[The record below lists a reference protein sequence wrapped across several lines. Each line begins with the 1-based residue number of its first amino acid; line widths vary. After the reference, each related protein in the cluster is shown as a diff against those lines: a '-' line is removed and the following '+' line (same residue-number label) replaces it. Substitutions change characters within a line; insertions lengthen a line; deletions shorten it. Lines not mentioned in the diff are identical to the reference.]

1 MKGVNVMKKKIKI
14 KIAAIAGMA
23 VTILLIGGTSKAI
36 TNAGQIPEDVDLNS
50 EWARERMELIRDRAW
65 MIKPEYSVIEGEV
78 DQSAFVWEGDN
89 LTFTQTQKEQL
100 YNIISSWY
108 EEDFEGNKGLKLE
121 SFEGMPTASFD
132 TKLVECDGKEMILV
146 TFKTPT
152 MTESFEDDSFFG
164 DDTIQVFVYN
174 NEDEYEIYQA
184 WYNTEHKYTRVFS
197 SGDKSLKNK

>member
-1 MKGVNVMKKKIKI
+1 MKKKI

-78 DQSAFVWEGDN
+78 DQSAFAWEGDN

-184 WYNTEHKYTRVFS
+184 WYETEHKYTRVFS

>member
-1 MKGVNVMKKKIKI
+1 MKKKIKI

-36 TNAGQIPEDVDLNS
+36 TNAGQVPEDVDLNS

-108 EEDFEGNKGLKLE
+108 EEKFEKNKGLKLE
-121 SFEGMPTASFD
+121 NFEGMPTASFD

>member
-1 MKGVNVMKKKIKI
+1 MKKKI

-50 EWARERMELIRDRAW
+50 EWAKERMELIRDRAW

-78 DQSAFVWEGDN
+78 DQSAFAWEGDN

>member
-1 MKGVNVMKKKIKI
+1 MKKKI

-78 DQSAFVWEGDN
+78 DQSAFAWEGDN

-108 EEDFEGNKGLKLE
+108 EEKFEKNKGLKLE

>member
-1 MKGVNVMKKKIKI
+1 MKKKI

-50 EWARERMELIRDRAW
+50 EWAKERMELIKDKAW
-65 MIKPEYSVIEGEV
+65 MIKPEYSVIEGEI

-108 EEDFEGNKGLKLE
+108 EEKFEKNKGLKLE
-121 SFEGMPTASFD
+121 NFEGMPTASFD

-146 TFKTPT
+146 TFQTPT
-152 MTESFEDDSFFG
+152 MLEPRFEGDSLFK
-164 DDTIQVFVYN
+164 DDTIQTLVN
-174 NEDEYEIYQA
+174 NNSDEYEIYQA
-184 WYNTEHKYTRVFS
+184 WYETEHKYTGVFS
-197 SGDKSLKNK
+197 SQDFIDKGLKNK

>member
-1 MKGVNVMKKKIKI
+1 MKKKIKI

-78 DQSAFVWEGDN
+78 DQSAFEWEGDN

-100 YNIISSWY
+100 YNIISNWY
-108 EEDFEGNKGLKLE
+108 EEKFEKNKGLKLE
-121 SFEGMPTASFD
+121 NFEGMPTASFD

-152 MTESFEDDSFFG
+152 MTESFEGDSFFG

>member
-1 MKGVNVMKKKIKI
+1 MKKKI

-50 EWARERMELIRDRAW
+50 EWAKERMELIRDRAW
-65 MIKPEYSVIEGEV
+65 MIKPEYSVIEGEI

-184 WYNTEHKYTRVFS
+184 WYNL
-197 SGDKSLKNK
+197 SLIHI

>member
-1 MKGVNVMKKKIKI
+1 MKKKI

-36 TNAGQIPEDVDLNS
+36 TNAGQVPEDVDLNS

>member
-14 KIAAIAGMA
+14 AAIAGIA
-23 VTILLIGGTSKAI
+23 VTVLFIGGTSKAI

-50 EWARERMELIRDRAW
+50 EWAKERMELIKDRAW
-65 MIKPEYSVIEGEV
+65 MIKPEYSIIEADV
-78 DQSAFVWEGDN
+78 DLSAFARESDN
-89 LTFTQTQKEQL
+89 LTFTQKQKEQL

-108 EEDFEGNKGLKLE
+108 EEDFEGNKGIKLE
-121 SFEGMPTASFD
+121 SFEEMPTASFD
-132 TKLVECDGKEMILV
+132 IKLVECDKKEMILV

-152 MTESFEDDSFFG
+152 MAESFEGDSFFG
-164 DDTIQVFVYN
+164 DDTIQALVYN
-174 NEDEYEIYQA
+174 NGDEYEIHQA

>member
-1 MKGVNVMKKKIKI
+1 MKKKI

-65 MIKPEYSVIEGEV
+65 MIKPEYSVIEGEI

>member
-1 MKGVNVMKKKIKI
+1 MKKKIKI

>member
-1 MKGVNVMKKKIKI
+1 MKKKI

-50 EWARERMELIRDRAW
+50 EWAKERMELIKDKAW
-65 MIKPEYSVIEGEV
+65 MIKPEYSVIEGEI

-184 WYNTEHKYTRVFS
+184 WYNTEHKYKRVFS

>member
-1 MKGVNVMKKKIKI
+1 MKKKI

-50 EWARERMELIRDRAW
+50 EWAKERMELIKDKAW
-65 MIKPEYSVIEGEV
+65 MIKPEYSVIEGEI

-108 EEDFEGNKGLKLE
+108 EEKFEKNKVLKL
-121 SFEGMPTASFD
+121 
-132 TKLVECDGKEMILV
+132 
-146 TFKTPT
+146 
-152 MTESFEDDSFFG
+152 
-164 DDTIQVFVYN
+164 
-174 NEDEYEIYQA
+174 
-184 WYNTEHKYTRVFS
+184 
-197 SGDKSLKNK
+197 

>member
-1 MKGVNVMKKKIKI
+1 MKKKI

-50 EWARERMELIRDRAW
+50 EWAKERMELIKDKAW

-78 DQSAFVWEGDN
+78 DQSAFAWEGDN

>member
-1 MKGVNVMKKKIKI
+1 MKKKI

-50 EWARERMELIRDRAW
+50 EWAKERMELIKDKAW
-65 MIKPEYSVIEGEV
+65 MIKPEYSVIEGEI

-108 EEDFEGNKGLKLE
+108 EEKFEKNKGLKLE
-121 SFEGMPTASFD
+121 NFEGMPTASFD

>member
-1 MKGVNVMKKKIKI
+1 MKKKI
-14 KIAAIAGMA
+14 KIAAIAGMT
-23 VTILLIGGTSKAI
+23 VTVLLIGGTSGAI

-50 EWARERMELIRDRAW
+50 EWAKERMELIRDRAW

-89 LTFTQTQKEQL
+89 LTFTQAQKEQL

-132 TKLVECDGKEMILV
+132 TKLVKCDEKEMILV
-146 TFKTPT
+146 TFGTPT
-152 MTESFEDDSFFG
+152 MMESFEGDSFFG
-164 DDTIQVFVYN
+164 DDTIQVLVYN
-174 NEDEYEIYQA
+174 SGDEYKIYQA
-184 WYNTEHKYTRVFS
+184 WYETEHKYTRVFS
-197 SGDKSLKNK
+197 SGDKNLKNK

>member
-1 MKGVNVMKKKIKI
+1 MKKKI

-50 EWARERMELIRDRAW
+50 EWAKERMELIKDKAW
-65 MIKPEYSVIEGEV
+65 MIKPEYSVIEGEI

-108 EEDFEGNKGLKLE
+108 EEKFEKNKGLKLE
-121 SFEGMPTASFD
+121 NFEGMPTASFD

-174 NEDEYEIYQA
+174 NEDEIYQA

>member
-1 MKGVNVMKKKIKI
+1 MKKKIKI

-36 TNAGQIPEDVDLNS
+36 TNAGQVPEDVDLNS

>member
-1 MKGVNVMKKKIKI
+1 MKKKI

-78 DQSAFVWEGDN
+78 DQSAFAWEGDN

>member
-1 MKGVNVMKKKIKI
+1 MKKKIKI
-14 KIAAIAGMA
+14 AAIVGMA

-78 DQSAFVWEGDN
+78 DQSAFAWEGDN

>member
-1 MKGVNVMKKKIKI
+1 MKKKI

-50 EWARERMELIRDRAW
+50 EWAKERMELIKDKAW
-65 MIKPEYSVIEGEV
+65 MIKPEYSVIEGEI

>member
-1 MKGVNVMKKKIKI
+1 MKKKIKI
-14 KIAAIAGMA
+14 KISAIAGMA

-36 TNAGQIPEDVDLNS
+36 TNAGQIPEDIDLNS

-78 DQSAFVWEGDN
+78 DQSAFAWEGDN

-132 TKLVECDGKEMILV
+132 IKLVECDGKEMILV

>member
-1 MKGVNVMKKKIKI
+1 MKKKI

-78 DQSAFVWEGDN
+78 DQSAFAWEGDN

-108 EEDFEGNKGLKLE
+108 EEKFEKNKGLKLE
-121 SFEGMPTASFD
+121 NFEGMPTASFD